1 MLQKVMLI
9 AHRGY
14 SSHAPE
20 NTLSAFLLAVR
31 HGYLDI
37 EFDVQL
43 SKDGVPVVIHDDTVN
58 RTTDGEGRVIDHTF
72 DQLKELDAGSWF
84 SMSYAGESIPSLE
97 EVLVTLKGRARLH
110 LELKSGEPELPAKI
124 AQLLSSTG
132 WLKDALRQPRFHAM
146 RKPRLVISSFDREQ
160 LLRSME
166 LLSPTIMHELLVV
179 KASDESLEWAAQHKV
194 RSYHPDG
201 NAITPELVRKARKL
215 GMHVGAWWWTRQE
228 QDIRLVRRHG
238 IRYAFV
244 DSPHLHK

>member
-1 MLQKVMLI
+1 MLI

-20 NTLSAFLLAVR
+20 NTLSAFWLAVQ
-31 HGYLDI
+31 HGYRDI

-43 SKDGVPVVIHDDTVN
+43 SKDGVPVIIHDDTVD
-58 RTTDGEGRVIDHTF
+58 RTTDGQGKVADHTF
-72 DQLKELDAGSWF
+72 AQLQKLDAGAWF
-84 SMSYAGESIPSLE
+84 SMSYAGEHIPSLE
-97 EVLVTLKGRARLH
+97 EVLIALKGKACLH
-110 LELKSGEPELPAKI
+110 IELKSDEPELPTKV
-124 AQLLSSTG
+124 AQLLSHTG
-132 WLKDALRQPRFHAM
+132 WLKDALRQPRFQAT
-146 RKPRLVISSFDREQ
+146 RRPRLVVSSFDREQ
-160 LLRSME
+160 LARSIE

-179 KASDESLEWAAQHKV
+179 NASDESLEWAARHKI

-201 NAITPELVRKARKL
+201 NLITPELVRKARKL

-244 DSPHLHK
+244 DSPHLHR